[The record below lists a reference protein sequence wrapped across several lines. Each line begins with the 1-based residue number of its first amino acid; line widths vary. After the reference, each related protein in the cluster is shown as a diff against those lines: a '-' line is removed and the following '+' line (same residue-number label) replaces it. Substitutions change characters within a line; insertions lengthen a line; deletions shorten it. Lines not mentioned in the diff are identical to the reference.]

1 MTWNEVQK
9 YIETLDDDQKKCYVM
24 LFDACSNLY
33 YMATDII
40 EDKEI
45 SKDPCLFI
53 SQL

>member
-9 YIETLDDDQKKCYVM
+9 YIETLDDKQKECYIV
-24 LFDACSNLY
+24 LFDAVRNVY
-33 YMATDII
+33 YMATDIVEA
-40 EDKEI
+40 EDI